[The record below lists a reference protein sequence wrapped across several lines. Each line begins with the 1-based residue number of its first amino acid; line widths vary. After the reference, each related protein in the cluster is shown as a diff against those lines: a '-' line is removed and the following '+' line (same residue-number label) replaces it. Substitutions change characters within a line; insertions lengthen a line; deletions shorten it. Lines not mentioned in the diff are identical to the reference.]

1 MRLAN
6 EVPRSVAMLAPLDN
20 AMGEGQGGT
29 AAESEES
36 NSRDL
41 SENIE
46 NGAQNGGRQKRIVKI
61 YGVLEEAART
71 RILVADAGTL
81 LQSGRA
87 DFRSGCTRG
96 HRTPGRLC

>member
-1 MRLAN
+1 MSWTAFAARNEHGFSVQEHLMRLAN

-46 NGAQNGGRQKRIVKI
+46 NGAQNGGMQKRHSQD
-61 YGVLEEAART
+61 LRCA
-71 RILVADAGTL
+71 
-81 LQSGRA
+81 
-87 DFRSGCTRG
+87 
-96 HRTPGRLC
+96 